1 MSTPRALKLLER
13 KAKGALLRLVGL
25 AFRGLRRRAV
35 PDWSSGPLRVLF
47 IRHDGIGDV
56 LMSTPLLRAIARS
69 HPNVAIDVLT
79 LPGPAEALRGL
90 PFVRAV
96 HVFSPGRR
104 LTYPLDVIGHV
115 RRERY
120 DAIIDG
126 TVRRFVD
133 GREFGGRV
141 KAAMVLLLLASRA
154 RHRIGM
160 AGRENDFVY
169 TIPVRASN
177 AQAHHSRYTASLG
190 LPFGVDP
197 SAIDTRPAIVLTTDE
212 RAQGERSWS
221 PGVSEPARLLVNI
234 SSLNECRRWDDN
246 AYATVLR
253 AIRRQRPDLRIAII
267 GGPGDE
273 ARATVL
279 ARDVGAIAMVP
290 PLRVAFGAVA
300 AASVLLTPDTSMGHA
315 AAALGTPVVVM
326 LPTGHEPLVPG
337 GVDGIHLFGEGGQI
351 RSIPPDRVE
360 RAVLDMLARV
370 APPSPA
376 AAGR

>member
-1 MSTPRALKLLER
+1 MMLRVVG
-13 KAKGALLRLVGL
+13 GAIG
-25 AFRGLRRRAV
+25 AARRHPV
-35 PDWSSGPLRVLF
+35 PDWSAGPLRVLF

-56 LMSTPLLRAIARS
+56 LMSTPLLRAITRAR
-69 HPNVAIDVLT
+69 PNIAIDVLT
-79 LPGPAEALRGL
+79 FPGPAEALRGL
-90 PFVRAV
+90 PFIHAV
-96 HVFSPGRR
+96 HAFTPGRR
-104 LTYPLDVIGHV
+104 LTYPRDVIARI

-154 RHRIGM
+154 RQRIGM

-177 AQAHHSRYTASLG
+177 VHAHHSRYTASLG

-197 SAIDTRPAIVLTTDE
+197 SAIDTRPALALTAAE
-212 RAQGERSWS
+212 REEGERMWAVT
-221 PGVSEPARLLVNI
+221 GADGARLLVNI
-234 SSLNECRRWDDN
+234 SSLNECRRWDDRS
-246 AYATVLR
+246 YATVLR
-253 AIRRQRPDLRIAII
+253 GIRRHRPDVRIGII

-273 ARATVL
+273 ARATAL

-290 PLRVAFGAVA
+290 PLRVAFAAVA
-300 AASVLLTPDTSMGHA
+300 AATVLLTPDTSMGHA
-315 AAALGTPVVVM
+315 AGAVGTPVVVM
-326 LPTGHEPLVPG
+326 LPTGHEPLVPA

-351 RSIPPDRVE
+351 RSIPAERVE
-360 RAVLDMLARV
+360 RAVLEMLARV
-370 APPSPA
+370 APLASA
-376 AAGR
+376 STGR

>member
-1 MSTPRALKLLER
+1 MSTPRVLKRLER
-13 KAKGALLRLVGL
+13 RAKSALLRLVGL
-25 AFRGLRRRAV
+25 ALGGLRRRAV

-56 LMSTPLLRAIARS
+56 LMSTPLLRAIARA

-79 LPGPAEALRGL
+79 FPGPGEALHGL
-90 PFVRAV
+90 PFIRAV
-96 HVFSPGRR
+96 HVFRPGRR
-104 LTYPLDVIGHV
+104 LTYPLDVIARI

-141 KAAMVLLLLASRA
+141 KGAMVLLLLASRV

-160 AGRENDFVY
+160 AGRENDFAY

-197 SAIDTRPAIVLTTDE
+197 STIDARPAIVLTSEE
-212 RAQGERSWS
+212 RDQGELAWS
-221 PGVSEPARLLVNI
+221 PGGRECARLLVNV
-234 SSLNECRRWDDN
+234 SSLNECRRWDDE
-246 AYATVLR
+246 AYAAVLR
-253 AIRRQRPDLRIAII
+253 GVRRQRHDVRIAII

-273 ARATVL
+273 TRVTVL
-279 ARDVGAIAMVP
+279 ARHVGAVAMVP

-326 LPTGHEPLVPG
+326 LPTGHEPLIPA

-351 RSIPPDRVE
+351 RSITADRVE
-360 RAVLDMLARV
+360 RAVLDMLTRV

-376 AAGR
+376 TASR

>member
-1 MSTPRALKLLER
+1 VSTPRALKQLER
-13 KAKGALLRLVGL
+13 KAKGALLRVVGL
-25 AFRGLRRRAV
+25 ALRGLRRRV
-35 PDWSSGPLRVLF
+35 VLDWSSAPRRVLF
-47 IRHDGIGDV
+47 IRHDGIGDL
-56 LMSTPLLRAIARS
+56 LMSTPLLRAITRA
-69 HPNVAIDVLT
+69 HPNVSIDVLT
-79 LPGPAEALRGL
+79 FQGPADALRGL
-90 PFVRAV
+90 SFIRAV
-96 HVFSPGRR
+96 HVFRAGRR
-104 LTYPLDVIGHV
+104 LTYPLDVMARI

-133 GREFGGRV
+133 GREFGGQV
-141 KAAMVLLLLASRA
+141 KGAMVLLLLASRA

-169 TIPVRASN
+169 TIPVHASN

-190 LPFGVDP
+190 MPFGVDP
-197 SAIDTRPAIVLTTDE
+197 SAIDTRPAMVLNTEERDEGE
-212 RAQGERSWS
+212 RAWS
-221 PGVSEPARLLVNI
+221 PGGREGARLLVNI
-234 SSLNECRRWDDN
+234 SSLNECRRWDDD
-246 AYATVLR
+246 AYAVVLR
-253 AIRRQRPDLRIAII
+253 GVRRQRPDVRIGII

-279 ARDVGAIAMVP
+279 ARDVGAVAMVP

-326 LPTGHEPLVPG
+326 LPTGHEPLVPAA
-337 GVDGIHLFGEGGQI
+337 VDGIHLFGQGGQI
-351 RSIPPDRVE
+351 RSITADRVQ

-370 APPSPA
+370 APPSTVTA
-376 AAGR
+376 SR